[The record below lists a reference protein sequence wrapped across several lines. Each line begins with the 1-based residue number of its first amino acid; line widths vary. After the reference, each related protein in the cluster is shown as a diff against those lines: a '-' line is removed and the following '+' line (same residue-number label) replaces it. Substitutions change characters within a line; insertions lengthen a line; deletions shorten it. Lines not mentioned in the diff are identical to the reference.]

1 MTYALAA
8 ALILAIAGFLVL
20 LDRNA
25 SRAKLER
32 DHERSE
38 RQVLLQRIQAPD
50 AAVYEHATRDLPA
63 DPESFPMSDEQ
74 LAEQEERA
82 RVLEFIERHE
92 G

>member
-1 MTYALAA
+1 MLD
-8 ALILAIAGFLVL
+8 LIIVGLIAAGFLVL
-20 LDRNA
+20 LDRKDA
-25 SRAKLER
+25 RAKTER
-32 DHERSE
+32 EAERVE

-63 DPESFPMSDEQ
+63 DPEPFPMSDEQ